1 MDVVACIKR
10 VPDTS
15 VMDSLEIDASQKE
28 IEKEGLVFKMND
40 WDEYVLETAAQTREK
55 MGGTFTAIT
64 AGPKDW
70 DDVLRRALAMGADRA
85 IRVDEDLVAAE
96 PYDVARILT
105 KVIEGLS
112 YDLILFGAQSEDFN
126 CGQLGC
132 MVAEMLGIPHATMAV
147 GLEVKGKTVWVKREL
162 EAGAFEAYTME
173 LPTLLTIQT
182 GINQPRYLSLSAIR
196 RVMKAELQIVS
207 LDDIG
212 ISPEETASRVKLERL
227 ELPPRGK
234 RAEIISGSP
243 EESAEKLA
251 RILQNAGML

>member
-1 MDVVACIKR
+1 MDVVVCIKR

-28 IEKEGLVFKMND
+28 IEKRGLVFKMND

-70 DDVLRRALAMGADRA
+70 DGILRRALAMGADRA
-85 IRVDEDLVAAE
+85 IRVDEDLIAAE
-96 PYDVARILT
+96 PHDVARILT
-105 KVIEGLS
+105 RVIEGLS

-132 MVAEMLGIPHATMAV
+132 MVAEMLGIPHAAMIV
-147 GLEVKGKTVWVKREL
+147 GLEVKEKSVWVKREL

-196 RVMKAELQIVS
+196 RVMKTELQIMS

-212 ISPEETASRVKLERL
+212 ISQGETAQRVKLERL